1 MNPPLDP
8 LPFELEPIRMCSPAK
23 VKIENYDQ
31 AQEVH
36 ILFTATR
43 EVESWLNVT
52 AGNLNNGQHDQP
64 HGDEEGEDEDM
75 MEDDYDSL
83 SDFDPS
89 SFDEDDDDEED
100 GETSDSDD
108 DHEMNGQH
116 PAQPQDANTTT
127 NTNTLKAYW
136 IRELICQTQHGHVYT
151 HVYRATVLYKSDLHW
166 VETNQQVAI
175 KLMAWECIRASRN
188 GRLSEDFVK
197 EIAALQYLS
206 NFLTNNNNHDDNGEE
221 SSQQSHVMTA
231 NTIMANSS
239 HVFIVMPY
247 CAGGD
252 IVKRVT
258 ESTHYRFTEATA
270 KYWFRQ
276 MLTGLRTLQRAHLC
290 HRDLSPEN
298 FIILDETTLV
308 IDFGMCLR
316 IPYSEDGTR
325 RHLISSQRPCGKKPH
340 MPPEIYLGRAFDGHA
355 VDIWSTGTVLLFM
368 LTGRR
373 LVVPPLR
380 DGVFDNVEPTEL
392 GLSDAAM
399 DLLRRIFRL
408 RPEDR
413 LTLDEICAHQ
423 FLQSS

>member
-1 MNPPLDP
+1 
-8 LPFELEPIRMCSPAK
+8 MCSPAK
-23 VKIENYDQ
+23 VKIENYDK

-36 ILFTATR
+36 ILFAATKR
-43 EVESWLNVT
+43 VESWLNET
-52 AGNLNNGQHDQP
+52 AGSLNNNGQHHQT
-64 HGDEEGEDEDM
+64 HGDEA
-75 MEDDYDSL
+75 EDDDDDDDDDIMMNDDDDDSL
-83 SDFDPS
+83 SDFDSSSS
-89 SFDEDDDDEED
+89 SFDDDDDEQEND
-100 GETSDSDD
+100 DETSGSDD
-108 DHEMNGQH
+108 DHEMNGHHH
-116 PAQPQDANTTT
+116 PAQPQDANPP
-127 NTNTLKAYW
+127 TNTLKAYW
-136 IRELICQTQHGHVYT
+136 MRERIRKTQHGHVYT
-151 HVYRATVLYKSDLHW
+151 YVYRATVLYKSDLYW

-175 KLMAWECIRASRN
+175 KRMAWECIQASRN
-188 GRLSEDFVK
+188 ERISEDFVK

-206 NFLTNNNNHDDNGEE
+206 NFLNEENNHDDNGDEL
-221 SSQQSHVMTA
+221 SQRSHVMTA

-252 IVKRVT
+252 IVERVAK
-258 ESTHYRFTEATA
+258 STNDRFTEATA

-298 FIILDETTLV
+298 FIILDDKTLV

-316 IPYSEDGTR
+316 IPYSEDGSR
-325 RHLISSQRPCGKKPH
+325 RHLISRQRPCGKLPH
-340 MPPEIYLGRAFDGHA
+340 MPPEIFRPRPFDGHA

-373 LVVPPLR
+373 LKVPPLQ
-380 DGVFDNVEPTEL
+380 DGVFDNVAPSEL
-392 GLSDAAM
+392 ELSDEAM

-413 LTLDEICAHQ
+413 LTLDEILAHQ
-423 FLQSS
+423 FLQSL